1 MRSLR
6 IASLA
11 LVFALL
17 GSTAH
22 SNTPLPSQFNSDGA
36 LAFNPNGT
44 PLAGFNADGSV
55 NTNLPAPIAPPG
67 FLAPLPPHYLIQMAQ
82 NL

>member
-55 NTNLPAPIAPPG
+55 NTNLPAQHQIIRTW
-67 FLAPLPPHYLIQMAQ
+67 LEPLKMAC
-82 NL
+82 